1 MLRNSHRRKKI
12 IILFLLRDCEAK
24 IYKRSANH
32 YWVVDDLEEPLLL
45 FICHRCLCEME
56 QGVLNVLLLS
66 DFLALSEEFLKNR
79 EITLKSRL
87 RIPNSKPLLAVSR
100 CRDDFIDVCLH
111 PLSVECS
118 AARP

>member
-1 MLRNSHRRKKI
+1 M
-12 IILFLLRDCEAK
+12 
-24 IYKRSANH
+24 
-32 YWVVDDLEEPLLL
+32 VDDLEEPLLL

-56 QGVLNVLLLS
+56 QGVLNVLLLD